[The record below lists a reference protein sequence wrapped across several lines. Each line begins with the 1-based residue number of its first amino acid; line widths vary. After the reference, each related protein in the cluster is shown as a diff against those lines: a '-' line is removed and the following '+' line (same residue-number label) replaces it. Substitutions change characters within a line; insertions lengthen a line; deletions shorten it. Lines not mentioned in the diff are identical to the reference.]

1 MVDQQCYSMKKMM
14 SMTLVEFV
22 VQLLLL
28 AMLVV
33 VVRGSLCSMMSSSW
47 LSHLDPVVSDVD
59 REMLVGCRCSTG
71 GSPSDLDV
79 LALVVG
85 SLVV

>member
-1 MVDQQCYSMKKMM
+1 M
-14 SMTLVEFV
+14 
-22 VQLLLL
+22 QLLLL

-33 VVRGSLCSMMSSSW
+33 IVRGSLCSAMSSGW

-71 GSPSDLDV
+71 GSPSDPDV